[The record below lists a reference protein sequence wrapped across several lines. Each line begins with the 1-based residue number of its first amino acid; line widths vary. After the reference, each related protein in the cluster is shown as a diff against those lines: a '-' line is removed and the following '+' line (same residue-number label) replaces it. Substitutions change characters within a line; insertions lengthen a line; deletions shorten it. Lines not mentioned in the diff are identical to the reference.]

1 MTRRQFPDCMHA
13 IPELG
18 TVDAGKGASSIALPS
33 SLIISNGLTICD
45 SRNFFFFFFFY
56 RTKFWFAITI
66 GLVPV
71 RRMVSVDRQEGIFY

>member
-1 MTRRQFPDCMHA
+1 MGIMTRRQFPDCMHA

-45 SRNFFFFFFFY
+45 SRNFFFFLSNQ
-56 RTKFWFAITI
+56 I
-66 GLVPV
+66 LVCNHD
-71 RRMVSVDRQEGIFY
+71 RVSAGP